1 MKLGVTTLPSATGSN
16 KAEFEFKKPEI
27 KFGIQVGGHTIQ
39 RPQSYLN
46 EGKLTQFA
54 LSIRFAA
61 SLVNLHESDIKLL
74 VLDDLLV
81 SLDMSNRM
89 QVVEILLSETF
100 SGYQKIILT
109 HEKGFFEE
117 VRRMIGENH
126 ADWCFRILRGNPKDG
141 ISGFEV
147 KLPIEKA
154 IDYLNGHDLE
164 AAASQLRKAAEETA
178 KRYRRVALGKIPA
191 TGKFHSLTKDLKV
204 AKNHLLKQLPLTL
217 YKQALKGIPEAH
229 REKLVSVTDDDIDNN
244 TALSAE
250 ERGRIKSQRRRLKT
264 FLSDESWKA
273 LESVEIIDQVIRMKD
288 RVLNP
293 ASHWNETPLYQAEV
307 QKALRLIQRLEK
319 VLLQDGN

>member
-1 MKLGVTTLPSATGSN
+1 MYTTS
-16 KAEFEFKKPEI
+16 
-27 KFGIQVGGHTIQ
+27 
-39 RPQSYLN
+39 
-46 EGKLTQFA
+46 
-54 LSIRFAA
+54 
-61 SLVNLHESDIKLL
+61 KLL
-74 VLDDLLV
+74 HHSFERL
-81 SLDMSNRM
+81 
-89 QVVEILLSETF
+89 
-100 SGYQKIILT
+100 QK
-109 HEKGFFEE
+109 
-117 VRRMIGENH
+117 RRPSVI
-126 ADWCFRILRGNPKDG
+126 
-141 ISGFEV
+141 
-147 KLPIEKA
+147 
-154 IDYLNGHDLE
+154 
-164 AAASQLRKAAEETA
+164 AEWHWGRT
-178 KRYRRVALGKIPA
+178 PP
-191 TGKFHSLTKDLKV
+191 TGKFHSLTKDLKA
-204 AKNHLLKQLPLTL
+204 AKKHLLQKLPLTL